1 MKKYFLIA
9 ALSVLAAACAKE
21 SQKISVAEKTGPCF
35 MCSVIDSKTTLD
47 EGATSWAAGDR
58 IGIFGGDQANTPYEA
73 EQSGTSVKFSPVSEP
88 ADEGENYY
96 AYYPYSESVG
106 SFTSIPVSVPY
117 EQTFSVNAET
127 GRSTSA
133 TKPILTGIARESEA
147 VGGVIPLMF
156 HPLRPVL
163 EFGFLG
169 SGTLASVEI
178 ELLGENPVDLSEE
191 KFLSGSGTYNISTQS
206 FTPDPSGETNA
217 KLKAVFSG
225 NTTLSSTVPVRIQLL
240 TGCFVAASG
249 LKLTFNF
256 SDGKSST
263 KTVWT
268 GRTIEMRDNTSHVCK
283 HVYQEVTVPAPAP
296 SFLPDA
302 KRPIYIFGDHNSWHN
317 GWDGNVNTMFPLFKD
332 NSNADNYVYKYIGY
346 LPRGSFKFI
355 PEVKLGTYEAY
366 CNDETHGT
374 LCFDETGNGIAFWNE
389 VAEFKNIVID
399 VYNLTYSISS
409 YDASAAP
416 VWNSMGVIGTINGW
430 GTDWDMYPIT
440 AENNH
445 IWMLDDADV
454 GQSSEGYHCVKFR
467 AEDSWDHAWQNTDD
481 WQTPFGI
488 MTNAPGAADR
498 NIYFG
503 PQAGK
508 YKFIFNDISCHY
520 WVLAK

>member
-1 MKKYFLIA
+1 MKKFFFIA

-21 SQKISVAEKTGPCF
+21 AQNVPVDEKAGPVF
-35 MCSVIDSKTTLD
+35 MCSVLDSKTTLS
-47 EGATSWAAGDR
+47 EGVTSWVAGDQ
-58 IGIFGGDQANTPYEA
+58 IGIFGGDQVNTPYAA
-73 EQSGTSVKFSPVSEP
+73 EQSGTSVKFSPIGAP
-88 ADEGENYY
+88 ASAGETYY
-96 AYYPYSESVG
+96 AYYPYSEFVL
-106 SFTSIPVSVPY
+106 SFAGLPVTVPY
-117 EQTFSVNAET
+117 EQTFTVDAST
-127 GRSTSA
+127 GLSISG
-133 TKPILTGIARESEA
+133 TKPVLVATGYESEA
-147 VGGVIPLMF
+147 VGGVIPLKF
-156 HPLRPVL
+156 HALHPVL

-169 SGTLASVEI
+169 SGSLASVEI
-178 ELLGENPVDLSEE
+178 ELLGETPVSLYEE
-191 KFLSGSGTYNISTQS
+191 KFMSAEGTYDISTQG
-206 FTPDPSGETNA
+206 FYPGAPSETDN
-217 KLKAVFSG
+217 KLKAVFTG
-225 NTTLSSTVPVRIQLL
+225 NATLSTTVPVLIQLQ
-240 TGCFVAASG
+240 TGCFIATSG

-263 KTVWT
+263 KTIWS
-268 GRTIEMRDNTSHVCK
+268 GKTIAMRDNTSLVCK
-283 HVYQEVTVPAPAP
+283 HVYQEVTVPAPEP

-302 KRPIYIFGDHNSWHN
+302 TRPIYIFGDLNSWNN
-317 GWDGNVNTMFPLFKD
+317 GWDGNVNSMLPLFKD
-332 NSNADNYVYKYIGY
+332 NSNGDNYVYKFIGY
-346 LPRGSFKFI
+346 LPRGSFKFL
-355 PEVKLGTYEAY
+355 PEAKLGTYQAY

-374 LCFDETGNGIAFWNE
+374 LYFDETGNGIAFWNE
-389 VAEFKNIVID
+389 VAEFKSIVID
-399 VYNLTYSISS
+399 VLNLTYSISS
-409 YDASAAP
+409 YDASAAT